1 VNVKPTVFYVGFLHL
16 GSVFVSLRH
25 PNRGFEMR
33 SKLSLTPTARR
44 RLRPEELGTLVQV
57 VLYFRAAT
65 FKDSEGN
72 DIQLYEPPRN

>member
-1 VNVKPTVFYVGFLHL
+1 VAFSSTAATALWFNYFDH
-16 GSVFVSLRH
+16 RC
-25 PNRGFEMR
+25 
-33 SKLSLTPTARR
+33 KLSLTPTARR
-44 RLRPEELGTLVQV
+44 RPRPEELGTLVQV